1 MQIDWGEAVI
11 YLAGERTKV
20 QMFCARLAYS
30 CAPFAVCFRRQNTE
44 AFLEGLIQ
52 ALNFFGGVVR
62 RVLFDNARVTV
73 KEGAGKNAIPQE
85 SYAALAAHY
94 CFQTDFCN
102 AASGNEKGLVENLV
116 GWTRRNLLVPVPRVA
131 SLAELNQRLRDGCES
146 YIAAHQ
152 VAGKPH
158 PVAHLLQEERQAL
171 LPLPGRP
178 YDVRRT
184 EVCRI
189 SLQATVRFQGNAYS
203 VPVQYAGQE
212 AALKAGAER
221 EYDARQEKT
230 RQRRLKRAHFPLHKT
245 LEEFDLARLQHIQP
259 EFVKQLAGCT
269 YIDRHENLVLMG
281 NPGTGKTHLMTALGI
296 KACLLGYKVQFANA
310 ATLASELK
318 EARDGD
324 QLRRLEKGIAAN
336 DLLLIDELSYARF
349 NQEESELLFKVISER
364 SERASTIITTNLV
377 FSKWTEMFASDTL
390 VAALVDRLTYRSHV
404 LNMNGE
410 SYRLS
415 SGQNHQN
422 RSRMAQ

>member
-1 MQIDWGEAVI
+1 M
-11 YLAGERTKV
+11 RH
-20 QMFCARLAYS
+20 
-30 CAPFAVCFRRQNTE
+30 
-44 AFLEGLIQ
+44 
-52 ALNFFGGVVR
+52 
-62 RVLFDNARVTV
+62 VLFDNARVAV

-146 YIAAHQ
+146 YIASHQ

-158 PVAHLLQEERQAL
+158 PVAYLLQEERQAL

-178 YDVRRT
+178 YDVRHT

-259 EFVKQLAGCT
+259 EFVKQLASCT
-269 YIDRHENLVLMG
+269 YIDRHENLVLMS

-318 EARDGD
+318 EARDGY

-349 NQEESELLFKVISER
+349 N
-364 SERASTIITTNLV
+364 
-377 FSKWTEMFASDTL
+377 
-390 VAALVDRLTYRSHV
+390 
-404 LNMNGE
+404 
-410 SYRLS
+410 
-415 SGQNHQN
+415 
-422 RSRMAQ
+422 